1 MEMLT
6 KTVAMELA
14 DKGIRVNG
22 IAPGAIATDM
32 NRDMLQDPKK
42 KREEEQKI
50 PMHRIGQPEEIAKV
64 ALFLA
69 SDSASYITETTIYAD
84 GGLTL
89 SS

>member
-1 MEMLT
+1 MNKEIL
-6 KTVAMELA
+6 E
-14 DKGIRVNG
+14 DKN
-22 IAPGAIATDM
+22 
-32 NRDMLQDPKK
+32 KK
-42 KREEEQKI
+42 KQEEDKI

-69 SDSASYITETTIYAD
+69 SSDASYITGTTIYAD